1 MERNQKKRDQ
11 RSRRKTVS
19 SGMEVRRGVRHIQAQ
34 KRLWVWIDD
43 NEQLAKKSSNKS

>member
-11 RSRRKTVS
+11 RSRRKTMS
-19 SGMEVRRGVRHIQAQ
+19 GGMEVRRGVRHIQTQ

-43 NEQLAKKSSNKS
+43 NEHLAKKISNKS